1 MITKEIIFAE
11 FKVAKEKDLKLSTTN
26 EPYENVF
33 TNRLAVLKSHR
44 DAKKNNRH
52 VYRNLD
58 INFDNL
64 IKAYSSQY
72 PVDVFYKTGFNLS
85 YGEYLHQKKL
95 EEEEEK
101 KQDKINKEKEKNVK
115 EVTFN

>member
-1 MITKEIIFAE
+1 MITKETIFAE

-33 TNRLAVLKSHR
+33 TNRLALLKSHK
-44 DAKKNNRH
+44 DAKKNNPS

-72 PVDVFYKTGFNLS
+72 PVDVFYKTAFGLT